1 MLCVH
6 WQTKGV
12 FHGRAFQCDLRID
25 DFFLLN
31 ICVVKRTELHRGVTG
46 DQYMTKECVNKTDQ
60 YQIQN
65 LACKHIGETNL
76 HLFYPAIYSTQYRH
90 LRRTIHTRMYIGIH
104 RNTHVLTHKRHTH
117 SMCNLSLDAI
127 YTVF

>member
-65 LACKHIGETNL
+65 LARKSNILAKQIYIYFTQPYTQHNL
-76 HLFYPAIYSTQYRH
+76 DICAALF
-90 LRRTIHTRMYIGIH
+90 IHVCI
-104 RNTHVLTHKRHTH
+104 
-117 SMCNLSLDAI
+117 
-127 YTVF
+127 